1 MSNTEQ
7 RKRHPSWKYHM
18 FFHDDFVLGF
28 FFFLGL
34 LLYFLKNFYFP
45 GRPPFA
51 LDCPRTLARIS
62 FSKTQTIGH
71 VSFIRPHQVPTMN
84 IGILGHVDSGKTTLA
99 KALSEMGSTAA
110 FDKHAKVADLRA
122 NTIDLGFSA
131 LTINDSKIALIDCP
145 GHASL
150 IKAVLAASSVFD
162 AALVVI
168 NAARG
173 IEPQTAEHLLI
184 ASILCPKHVAVVLN
198 KVDLVT
204 PEKVKSMV
212 TKIPKLLE
220 SLGIDKKSPIVPV
233 SLATPD
239 ETAIGAVAEAVEQIF
254 YLPERDT
261 EGDFVMSVDHC
272 FPIKGKGTV
281 MTGTVVK
288 GRCKVGMEVEI
299 PILNEKRKIK
309 GIQSWKE
316 TISEASMGQ
325 RAALLFQNLSEA
337 CTSIDRTVLY
347 EPGAMESTHLL
358 LGTIHHISQFKW
370 TLKNRAKIHLSVGF
384 ETVMAECQFLKEDGE
399 EFELQDAFEPATTSR
414 VLLELEKA
422 VHTRPGA
429 FFMAAKLDSTEKSCR
444 FAFHGHIE
452 RVLKS
457 RTDEPRI
464 FHRKQ
469 RAGVLDRIE
478 NDRSIICSQLFKK
491 ETNFDVFNGMEV
503 LLATGEVGRIEGSF
517 GKGGKARI
525 AIPGGLTGNLEA
537 GKTEI
542 LLKMKKYLNEGD
554 KGKLVAYL

>member
-1 MSNTEQ
+1 
-7 RKRHPSWKYHM
+7 
-18 FFHDDFVLGF
+18 
-28 FFFLGL
+28 
-34 LLYFLKNFYFP
+34 
-45 GRPPFA
+45 
-51 LDCPRTLARIS
+51 
-62 FSKTQTIGH
+62 
-71 VSFIRPHQVPTMN
+71 MN

-122 NTIDLGFSA
+122 NTIDLGFST
-131 LTINDSKIALIDCP
+131 LTINDTKIALIDCP

-162 AALVVI
+162 AAIVVI

-184 ASILCPKHVAVVLN
+184 ASILCPQHVAVVLN
-198 KVDLVT
+198 KVDLVS
-204 PEKVKSMV
+204 PDKVKSMV

-220 SLGIDKKSPIVPV
+220 SLGIEKNSPVVPV
-233 SLATPD
+233 SLASPN
-239 ETAIGAVAEAVEQIF
+239 EAVIGNVVAAIENIF
-254 YLPERDT
+254 YHPERNT
-261 EGDFVMSVDHC
+261 EGQFVMSVDHC

-299 PILNEKRKIK
+299 PILSEKRKIK

-347 EPGAMESTHLL
+347 EPGAMESTNLF
-358 LGTIHHISQFKW
+358 LGSVNPISQFKW

-399 EFELQDAFEPATTSR
+399 EFELQDELEPATTSR
-414 VLLELEKA
+414 VLLELERS
-422 VHTRPGA
+422 VHTRAGA
-429 FFMAAKLDSTEKSCR
+429 FFMAAKLDSTAKSCR
-444 FAFHGHIE
+444 FAFHGHID

-457 RTDEPRI
+457 RAEEPRI
-464 FHRKQ
+464 FHRKR
-469 RAGVLDRIE
+469 RAGVVDRVE
-478 NDRSIICSQLFKK
+478 NERSLICAQLFKK
-491 ETNFDVFNGMEV
+491 ETNFNVFNGMEV
-503 LLATGEVGRIEGSF
+503 ALASGEVGRIEGAF

-525 AIPGGLTGNLEA
+525 AVPGGLSGGTVA
-537 GKTEI
+537 GQTEV

-554 KGKLVAYL
+554 KGRLVAYL